1 MSEHALVAD
10 TSVLIHFMEGH
21 PEAGRR
27 LMGRE
32 VHISV
37 ATEIE
42 LRTMGAIK
50 RNAKEVIDRTLA
62 MCSIWDISPSIKEQC
77 IHLRST
83 YRLISFRSKEASRD
97 APLFFRRAIR
107 GVRCVAVSTGRTT
120 RRSNVEKEQA
130 DRMDPYCETV
140 LSSLMRW

>member
-21 PEAGRR
+21 PEAGRW

-50 RNAKEVIDRTLA
+50 RNAKEVIDQTLA

-83 YRLISFRSKEASRD
+83 YRLKLADALVAATAASLNVPLLTADKDFRKVK
-97 APLFFRRAIR
+97 
-107 GVRCVAVSTGRTT
+107 GAVD
-120 RRSNVEKEQA
+120 VH
-130 DRMDPYCETV
+130 
-140 LSSLMRW
+140 LL